1 MADLTK
7 MAGVLAGPQGVLSQY
22 MGAAPTYAQK
32 AMNFLGGIPGALY
45 ALTKGDTYG
54 TDPNSPVADLA
65 KERFWRGSVFGAP
78 EDVKQRNIQNALA
91 VAMAAP
97 TVYHGS
103 PHKFDKFDSSKI
115 GTGEGA
121 QAYGH
126 GLYFAEN
133 PSVAKQYVDDLGK
146 KVPAFDGVPVKDSVE
161 SMAHDILSKYDPSIA
176 KKVVDSYVNGGVF
189 KGTDA
194 EAMRAK
200 LYQSIDRYANAKPG
214 VANTGTLYKVDLP
227 DSMAAKM
234 LDWDKPLIQQPKNV
248 QAALNI
254 QSQGAKRY
262 SEIQDRLR
270 DLMYANGLDTPEWNA
285 LTKESQ
291 KIREGTMGM
300 SPFSTGQDLL
310 NELSATKGGRAKVS
324 EYLHSLGIPG
334 IRYLDQGSRGAGQG
348 TYNYVAFPGTE
359 DALRILERK

>member
-65 KERFWRGSVFGAP
+65 KERLWRGSVFGAP

-103 PHKFDKFDSSKI
+103 PHKFDKFDPSKI
-115 GTGEGA
+115 GTGEGS

-126 GLYFAEN
+126 GIYLADN
-133 PSVAKQYVDDLGK
+133 PKVA
-146 KVPAFDGVPVKDSVE
+146 
-161 SMAHDILSKYDPSIA
+161 
-176 KKVVDSYVNGGVF
+176 DSYKASNAISSGTPDGYAAGIVGMYGGEHKALNYLKAILPQKGQTTFNGESHEF
-189 KGTDA
+189 IRDAISSIENGTH
-194 EAMRAK
+194 K
-200 LYQSIDRYANAKPG
+200 NILGGGS
-214 VANTGTLYKVDLP
+214 LYKVDLP
-227 DSMAAKM
+227 DAMAAKM
-234 LDWDKPLIQQPKNV
+234 LDWDKPLSQQAPEV
-248 QAALNI
+248 QKAV
-254 QSQGAKRY
+254 GAGVFF
-262 SEIQDRLR
+262 D
-270 DLMYANGLDTPEWNA
+270 PA
-285 LTKESQ
+285 LTGKEIYQQIAS
-291 KIREGTMGM
+291 EGFKKNGA
-300 SPFSTGQDLL
+300 GA
-310 NELSATKGGRAKVS
+310 NHS
-324 EYLHSLGIPG
+324 EYATQFFKKLGVPG

-359 DALRILERK
+359 DALKILERK